1 MNNAGIYH
9 PDFVNEPYWWQGFR
23 PGSVVGEDPPASCDV
38 AIVGG
43 GYAGLA
49 MALELRRQGCSVVVL
64 EAGELGFGASTRS
77 GGGVS
82 GGVNVGKS
90 LSGRKIHYEP
100 GRQRAILG
108 DAAQAYSYIE
118 RFIADEGIN
127 CDWKRTGRFIGAW
140 TPAHYQA
147 LSKTVDALNTGA
159 GSGSYMVPRE
169 QQRDEIATDLY
180 FGGQIIERSAL
191 VHPALLYQG
200 VLHACLR
207 EGATL
212 CSRAPVRQIR
222 REGRGWLVD
231 TGRGQVRAEKVA
243 IATNGY
249 TGDTTPQFKRRV
261 IPIASH
267 IIVTEPLPP
276 GLAERILPTNRMI
289 NDTLRIRSYYRLTPD
304 GTRVLFGGRGKFGS
318 SDVHANSEVL
328 YRAMVQRLPDL
339 AGIRIQYGWSGNV
352 AFTFD
357 GIAHMGEHQGLY
369 YAMGCNGSGVALL
382 SYLGYQTAR
391 KIVQA
396 EGYDCAFDSAMPT
409 HALYQG
415 NPWFL
420 SIVGPWFQLRD
431 RIDRAL
437 VRRD

>member
-1 MNNAGIYH
+1 MKNAGIFH
-9 PDFVNEPYWWQGFR
+9 PDFINEPYWWRAFR
-23 PGSVVGEDPPASCDV
+23 PGAVAGDDPPASCDV

-43 GYAGLA
+43 GYTGLA
-49 MALELRRQGCSVVVL
+49 MALELRRQGRTVAVL
-64 EAGELGFGASTRS
+64 EAGELGQGASTRN

-100 GRQRAILG
+100 EMQRAILG

-118 RFIADEGIN
+118 RFIAEEGID
-127 CDWKRTGRFIGAW
+127 CHWKRTGRFIGAW
-140 TPAHYQA
+140 TPAHYEAQA
-147 LSKTVDALNTGA
+147 RTVESLNSGA
-159 GSGSYMVPRE
+159 ASGSYMVPRE
-169 QQRDEIATDLY
+169 RLREEIANDLY
-180 FGGQIIERSAL
+180 YGGQVVERSAFL
-191 VHPALLYQG
+191 HPALLYQG
-200 VLHACLR
+200 VLRACLR
-207 EGATL
+207 EGATV
-212 CSRAPVRQIR
+212 CAQAAVRQMRRDGQGWVVDTAKGPVRAKQ
-222 REGRGWLVD
+222 
-231 TGRGQVRAEKVA
+231 VA

-249 TGDTTPQFKRRV
+249 TGDLTPQFKRRV

-267 IIVTEPLPP
+267 IIVTEPLPS

-304 GTRVLFGGRGKFGS
+304 GTRVLFGGRGKFGQA
-318 SDVHANSEVL
+318 DVRGNSEVL
-328 YRAMVQRLPDL
+328 YRAMLQRLPDL
-339 AGIRIQYGWSGNV
+339 AGIRIEHAWSGNV

-357 GIAHMGEHQGLY
+357 GIAHMGERDGLY

-391 KIVQA
+391 KMVQA
-396 EGYDCAFDSAMPT
+396 DGYACAFDRAMPGNP
-409 HALYQG
+409 LYRG

-420 SIVGPWFQLRD
+420 SSIGPWFRLRD

-437 VRRD
+437 ARD